1 MCVCVCGERLGRGV
15 GIEWGLGNHG
25 ERCEGRHAQS
35 VLTDELG
42 RVNLH
47 LSLLQA
53 VAREVHVRDEGQRA
67 LSLSTVAGDGAV
79 SSFAIAALIRDL
91 GQLLRRV
98 LSDCENNILCGVLL
112 HVVACP
118 VASIVEAHLLGPLR
132 GHRLGKRNAF
142 LHQCAPLRDLMRGVK
157 SPAPA

>member
-1 MCVCVCGERLGRGV
+1 MAL
-15 GIEWGLGNHG
+15 
-25 ERCEGRHAQS
+25 AP
-35 VLTDELG
+35 
-42 RVNLH
+42 NLH

-98 LSDCENNILCGVLL
+98 LGDCKHHVLSGVLFQ
-112 HVVACP
+112 VVARP
-118 VASIVEAHLLGPLR
+118 VSGVVEADLLGPLR
-132 GHRLGKRNAF
+132 GHRLGQEKRVFAPVRAVERSDAWGEVT
-142 LHQCAPLRDLMRGVK
+142 CAGVIMIVD
-157 SPAPA
+157 